1 MANLKIAVGIKWVAD
16 LDSVDVDPI
25 SGAVDASRLL
35 FLLDPGAESA
45 VATALKLAAGGGEVT
60 VYTVGGAEMDPALR
74 VALAAGVT
82 RAFRLEDEARPA
94 VTAAQLARAVQADGP
109 FDLVLTGTRSFDR
122 GSAEVPS
129 LLANELGWPVVTDV
143 ESLEAVEAGAGTST
157 WETVRETERGAKEV
171 VQVKGPA
178 VLALQPDAARLG
190 TASLPSF
197 MASQNAV
204 LTVRRDEVTPLATDP
219 VILERTLL
227 PLRPRTLSTRARPP
241 QGTPDQRLA
250 AITGG
255 AAGTRTRGKMIEGSP
270 AEAAEAIVTFLRER
284 HLLDAPTTT

>member
-1 MANLKIAVGIKWVAD
+1 MKIAVGLKWVAD

-25 SGAVDASRLL
+25 TGAVDESRLL

-45 VATALKLAAGGGEVT
+45 LASALKLSAEVT
-60 VYTVGGAEMDPALR
+60 VYAVGGREVEPALR

-82 RAFRLEDEARPA
+82 RAYRLAGEARPA
-94 VTAAQLARAVQADGP
+94 VTAAQLARAIEADGP
-109 FDLVLTGTRSFDR
+109 FDLVMLGTRSFDR
-122 GSAEVPS
+122 GSGEVPS

-143 ESLEAVEAGAGTST
+143 EVLKLAGEPGVAARS
-157 WETVRETERGAKEV
+157 WEVVRETERGTKELV
-171 VQVKGPA
+171 SAAGPL
-178 VLALQPDAARLG
+178 VLALQPDVARLG

-197 MASQNAV
+197 MKAQG
-204 LTVRRDEVTPLATDP
+204 TKIEVREIEMEPLATDP
-219 VILERTLL
+219 IIVERALL

-241 QGTPDQRLA
+241 AGTPDQRLA

-255 AAGTRTRGKMIEGSP
+255 AAGTRTRGKMIEGTP

-284 HLLDAPTTT
+284 KLLDAPT

>member
-45 VATALKLAAGGGEVT
+45 LATALKLATGGGEVT
-60 VYTVGGAEMDPALR
+60 VYTVGGAEMDPCLR

-94 VTAAQLARAVQADGP
+94 VTAAQLARAIQADGP

-129 LLANELGWPVVTDV
+129 LLANELGWSVVTDV
-143 ESLEAVEAGAGTST
+143 ESLKKAPEAGS

-171 VQVKGPA
+171 VQVTGPA
-178 VLALQPDAARLG
+178 VIALQPDAARLG

-197 MASQNAV
+197 MAAQNAV
-204 LTVRRDEVTPLATDP
+204 LTVRQDEATPLATDP
-219 VILERTLL
+219 VIIERTLL

-255 AAGTRTRGKMIEGSP
+255 AAGTRTRGKMVEGSP

-284 HLLDAPTTT
+284 NLLDAPTTT

>member
-1 MANLKIAVGIKWVAD
+1 MKRMANLKIAVGLKWVAD

-45 VATALKLAAGGGEVT
+45 LATALRLVPGGGEVT
-60 VYTVGGAEMDPALR
+60 VYTVGGAEMDPCLR

-94 VTAAQLARAVQADGP
+94 VTAAQLARAIQTDGP

-143 ESLEAVEAGAGTST
+143 ESARFVAGAAPGSGS

-171 VQVKGPA
+171 VQVTGPA
-178 VLALQPDAARLG
+178 VIALQPDAARLG

-197 MASQNAV
+197 MAAQSAV
-204 LTVRRDEVTPLATDP
+204 LTVRQDEVTPLDTDP

-227 PLRPRTLSTRARPP
+227 PLRP
-241 QGTPDQRLA
+241 
-250 AITGG
+250 
-255 AAGTRTRGKMIEGSP
+255 AAGR
-270 AEAAEAIVTFLRER
+270 
-284 HLLDAPTTT
+284 